1 MSYLLAKASDG
12 VNRLLFGKEATVL
25 KTAFYACVD
34 RNMSG
39 KEVPMSTY
47 KGDVCLVVNVAS
59 QWGLTKKN
67 YTQMA
72 KISDEYKNRGLKIL
86 AFPCN
91 QFGGQEPG
99 THEEILEF
107 TRTIDPDMPEKLIF
121 FEKAEV
127 NGANAREV
135 FGFLKEALPS
145 EDGTGGIR
153 WNFGTYTG
161 RCKGDAA
168 CFKTL
173 DL

>member
-1 MSYLLAKASDG
+1 
-12 VNRLLFGKEATVL
+12 
-25 KTAFYACVD
+25 
-34 RNMSG
+34 
-39 KEVPMSTY
+39 
-47 KGDVCLVVNVAS
+47 
-59 QWGLTKKN
+59 
-67 YTQMA
+67 MA
-72 KISDEYKNRGLKIL
+72 KISDEYKDRGLKIL

-107 TRTIDPDMPEKLIF
+107 TRTIDPDMPDKLIF

-153 WNFGTYTG
+153 WNFGTSFPLIWVEMPVCISIFQKLTSHFSYP
-161 RCKGDAA
+161 
-168 CFKTL
+168 
-173 DL
+173 